1 MIQDVGK
8 EIRMIE
14 RTVTPVYESNVRV
27 VCYEIMDIW
36 EKCVIGE
43 IAEIGILIGMS
54 SIAVVSGVLI
64 NSIRKRGDSPLDG

>member
-1 MIQDVGK
+1 
-8 EIRMIE
+8 MIE

-43 IAEIGILIGMS
+43 IAEIGILIGLGLS
-54 SIAVVSGVLI
+54 SIVVVSGVLI